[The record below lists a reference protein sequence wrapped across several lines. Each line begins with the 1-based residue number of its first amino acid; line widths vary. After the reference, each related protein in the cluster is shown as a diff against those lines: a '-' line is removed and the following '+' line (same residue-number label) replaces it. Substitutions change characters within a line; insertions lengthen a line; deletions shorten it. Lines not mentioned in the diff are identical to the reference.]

1 MLENDSQMVLIQVNN
16 LRSVITSVI
25 EEEFKKFETKLERK
39 SKILTREN
47 AAKKLGVCPDT
58 ISEYIKDGRLTN
70 RGLGRKILL
79 FETDLDGVK
88 VNRYSN
94 YKNL

>member
-47 AAKKLGVCPDT
+47 AAKKLGVCPNT

>member
-1 MLENDSQMVLIQVNN
+1 MLENDSQMVIIHVNS

-39 SKILTREN
+39 SKVLTREN
-47 AAKKLGVCPDT
+47 AAKKLGVCPNT